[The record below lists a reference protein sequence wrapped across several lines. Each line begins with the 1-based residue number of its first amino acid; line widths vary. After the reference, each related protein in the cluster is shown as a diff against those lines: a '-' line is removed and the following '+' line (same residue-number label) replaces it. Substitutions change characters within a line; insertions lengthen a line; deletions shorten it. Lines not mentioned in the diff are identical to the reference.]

1 MKRSHIIALV
11 LIAVAMAAFVATLA
25 DSSTFVDLAQAKAK
39 PGKEFKVKGYLD
51 KSAPVEYEPIL
62 NANLTTFTLV
72 DDNGEKCVVRLAK
85 AKPYDFERSESIV
98 LTGKVNGSGEFE
110 AHDMLMKC
118 PSKYNEMQAVGQ
130 LGVEG

>member
-11 LIAVAMAAFVATLA
+11 LIAVAMAAFIATLT
-25 DSSTFVDLAQAKAK
+25 DSSTFVDIAEAKAR

-51 KSAPVEYEPIL
+51 KTAPVEYEPL
-62 NANLTTFTLV
+62 VNANLTTFTLV
-72 DDNGEKCVVRLAK
+72 DDQGEKCRVRLAK

-118 PSKYNEMQAVGQ
+118 PSKYNEMQQMSEAGS
-130 LGVEG
+130 

>member
-11 LIAVAMAAFVATLA
+11 LIAVAMAAFIATLA
-25 DSSTFVDLAQAKAK
+25 DSSTFVNLAEAKAK

-51 KSAPVEYEPIL
+51 KSAPVEYEPIID
-62 NANLTTFTLV
+62 ANLTTFTLV
-72 DDNGEKCVVRLAK
+72 DDNGETCRVRLAK

-98 LTGKVNGSGEFE
+98 LTGHVNATGEFV

-118 PSKYNEMQAVGQ
+118 PSKYNEMQQMGQ
-130 LGVEG
+130 VEG

>member
-11 LIAVAMAAFVATLA
+11 LIAVAMAAFIATLA

-51 KSAPVEYEPIL
+51 KSVPVEYEPIVD
-62 NANLTTFTLV
+62 ANLTTFTLM
-72 DDNGEKCVVRLAK
+72 DDNGDRCVVRLAK

-98 LTGKVNGSGEFE
+98 LTGKVNDAGEFE

-118 PSKYNEMQAVGQ
+118 PSKYNEMQQVGQ
-130 LGVEG
+130 VGV

>member
-11 LIAVAMAAFVATLA
+11 LIAVAMGAFIFTLS
-25 DSSTFVDLAQAKAK
+25 DSSTFVDLGEAKQH

-51 KSAPVEYEPIL
+51 KSAAVVYEPVM

-72 DDNGEKCVVRLAK
+72 DDDGEKCVVKLAK

-98 LTGKVNGSGEFE
+98 LTGRVNDKGEFE

-118 PSKYNEMQAVGQ
+118 PSKYNE
-130 LGVEG
+130 LNRVEG

>member
-11 LIAVAMAAFVATLA
+11 LIAVAMAAFIATLA
-25 DSSTFVDLAQAKAK
+25 DSSTFVDLAQAKAS

-51 KSAPVEYEPIL
+51 KSAPIEYEPIR

-72 DDNGEKCVVRLAK
+72 DDNGEKCLVRLAK

-98 LTGKVNGSGEFE
+98 LTGKVNASGEFE

-118 PSKYNEMQAVGQ
+118 PSKYNEMQQMTEAG
-130 LGVEG
+130 G

>member
-11 LIAVAMAAFVATLA
+11 LIAIAMAAFIATLA
-25 DSSTFVDLAQAKAK
+25 DSSTFVDLAQAKAM

-51 KSAPVEYEPIL
+51 KGAPVEYEPIVD
-62 NANLTTFTLV
+62 ANLTTFTLV
-72 DDNGEKCVVRLAK
+72 DDNGERCVVKLAK

-98 LTGKVNGSGEFE
+98 LTGSVNQQGEFE

-118 PSKYNEMQAVGQ
+118 PSKYNEMQAI
-130 LGVEG
+130 EG

>member
-11 LIAVAMAAFVATLA
+11 LIAVAMAAFIATLT
-25 DSSTFVDLAQAKAK
+25 DSSTFVDIAEAKAR

-51 KSAPVEYEPIL
+51 KTAPVEYEPL
-62 NANLTTFTLV
+62 VNANLTTFTLV
-72 DDNGEKCVVRLAK
+72 DDQGEKCRVRLAK

-98 LTGKVNGSGEFE
+98 LTGKVNDSGEFE

-118 PSKYNEMQAVGQ
+118 PSKYNEMQQMSEAGS
-130 LGVEG
+130 

>member
-25 DSSTFVDLAQAKAK
+25 DSSTFVDLAKAKAK

-51 KSAPVEYEPIL
+51 KSMPVVYEPIVD
-62 NANLTTFTLV
+62 ANLTTFTLV
-72 DDNGEKCVVRLAK
+72 DDNGERCLVRLAK

-98 LTGKVNGSGEFE
+98 LTGKVNPAGEFE
-110 AHDMLMKC
+110 ARDMLMKC
-118 PSKYNEMQAVGQ
+118 PSKYNEMQQVG
-130 LGVEG
+130 G

>member
-11 LIAVAMAAFVATLA
+11 LIAIAMAAFIATLA
-25 DSSTFVDLAQAKAK
+25 DSSTFVDLAQAKAR

-51 KSAPVEYEPIL
+51 KSVPVEYEPII
-62 NANLTTFTLV
+62 NSNLTTFTLV
-72 DDNGEKCVVRLAK
+72 DDNGERCVVKLAK

-98 LTGKVNGSGEFE
+98 LTGRVNDHGEFE

-118 PSKYNEMQAVGQ
+118 PSKYNEMQAI
-130 LGVEG
+130 EG

>member
-11 LIAVAMAAFVATLA
+11 IIAVAMAGFSAPLA
-25 DSSTFVDLAQAKAK
+25 DSSTFVDLTEAKAR

-51 KSAPVEYEPIL
+51 KSAPVEYEPIV

-72 DDNGEKCVVRLAK
+72 DDQGEKCLVRLAK

-98 LTGKVNGSGEFE
+98 LTGSVNARGEFE
-110 AHDMLMKC
+110 ARDMLMKC
-118 PSKYNEMQAVGQ
+118 PSKYNEMQGVDA

>member
-11 LIAVAMAAFVATLA
+11 LIAVAMAAFIATLA
-25 DSSTFVDLAQAKAK
+25 DSSTFVDLAQAKAT

-51 KSAPVEYEPIL
+51 KSAPVEYEPII

-98 LTGKVNGSGEFE
+98 LTGRVNAQGEFE

-118 PSKYNEMQAVGQ
+118 PSKYNEMQQVGQ
-130 LGVEG
+130 VGG